1 MKSCCLMLGHIIG
14 AHLVYT
20 PGLLKLAQPFPLSTR
35 HIYKV
40 WCSPLFDDVM
50 LYIMHGWQNMNN
62 QWHCNAVSSR
72 SRRLVAISSTDL
84 LTTPIYT
91 ISSPADHPNIY
102 YRTSI
107 SSPAD
112 HPNQESFVLHPPSLL
127 YLHPPVDVEC
137 GLNANIRMFHED
149 NQSQTS

>member
-20 PGLLKLAQPFPLSTR
+20 PGLLKLAQPLPLSTR
-35 HIYKV
+35 HIYIV
-40 WCSPLFDDVM
+40 WCSPLFVDVM

-91 ISSPADHPNIY
+91 IVPVFSH
-102 YRTSI
+102 
-107 SSPAD
+107 
-112 HPNQESFVLHPPSLL
+112 LL
-127 YLHPPVDVEC
+127 TTPIRKALCFTRRPCFTFTHLWMWSVD
-137 GLNANIRMFHED
+137 
-149 NQSQTS
+149 